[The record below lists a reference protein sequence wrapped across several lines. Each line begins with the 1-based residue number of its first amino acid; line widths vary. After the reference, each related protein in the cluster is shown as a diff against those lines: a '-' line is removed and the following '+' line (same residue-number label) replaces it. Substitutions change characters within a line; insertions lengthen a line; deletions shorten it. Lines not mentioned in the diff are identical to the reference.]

1 MISSTVASDD
11 AAESLE
17 LTNISSARP
26 RPRNDV
32 PTDTLA
38 RQQLGT
44 GNASIMRSCQEIQSG
59 PLRFSLQGDSE
70 AVTDNKSVGY
80 TTNSNDGK
88 DLSLEQ
94 HLRET
99 GCISSSAAD
108 CIQVGGAPTVVV
120 TSAPFQDSTY
130 CSVDDIE
137 DISPNTCAAAASP
150 MTFQPSPSPSDG
162 QTDPP
167 DPDNVIRNKSPY
179 AVSVERKDAGRDD
192 STAKRSGPTRNVNE
206 LYAEPDMSRKTKR
219 IAALESDYLNASDP
233 VMKVTVRFI
242 VRASLTPLM
251 Q

>member
-17 LTNISSARP
+17 LTKISSARP

-38 RQQLGT
+38 RKQLGT

-88 DLSLEQ
+88 DLSLKQ
-94 HLRET
+94 NLRKT

-108 CIQVGGAPTVVV
+108 CIQVGGAPIVVV
-120 TSAPFQDSTY
+120 PSAPFQDSTY

-137 DISPNTCAAAASP
+137 DISSDTCAAAASP
-150 MTFQPSPSPSDG
+150 MTFNCHLAQVMIDKQILPIHAMSFGIRDRLQYRWNEMMEGTIDG
-162 QTDPP
+162 KQ
-167 DPDNVIRNKSPY
+167 V
-179 AVSVERKDAGRDD
+179 
-192 STAKRSGPTRNVNE
+192 RSH
-206 LYAEPDMSRKTKR
+206 KKC
-219 IAALESDYLNASDP
+219 
-233 VMKVTVRFI
+233 
-242 VRASLTPLM
+242 
-251 Q
+251 